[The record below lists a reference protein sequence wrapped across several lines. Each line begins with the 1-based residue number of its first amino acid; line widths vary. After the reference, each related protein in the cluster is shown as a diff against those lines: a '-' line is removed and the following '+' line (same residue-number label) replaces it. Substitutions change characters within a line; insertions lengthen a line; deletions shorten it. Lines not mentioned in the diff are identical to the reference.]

1 MLAIRIAGFLLVG
14 CSFMVW
20 AQESNPPASQGAT
33 PPAMHGD
40 HRPIGVAGT
49 ITAIEG
55 TTLTVKS
62 RNGQTAQVIVSDKTE
77 YRKGRDSAKLA
88 DLKVGDEIFVK
99 AQKAEDG
106 TWPAEV
112 IGIRPAGAPNMG
124 DFREALGKK
133 FILGEIKSVQ
143 GVQLTILRPD
153 GVEQTITVDENTS
166 FRKDGE
172 SVTLADFKA
181 GDHVFGRGELKNG
194 VFVPVV
200 LNWGE
205 PRFMGGP
212 GGGQP
217 PK

>member
-1 MLAIRIAGFLLVG
+1 
-14 CSFMVW
+14 
-20 AQESNPPASQGAT
+20 
-33 PPAMHGD
+33 
-40 HRPIGVAGT
+40 
-49 ITAIEG
+49 
-55 TTLTVKS
+55 
-62 RNGQTAQVIVSDKTE
+62 
-77 YRKGRDSAKLA
+77 
-88 DLKVGDEIFVK
+88 
-99 AQKAEDG
+99 
-106 TWPAEV
+106 
-112 IGIRPAGAPNMG
+112 MG
-124 DFREALGKK
+124 DLREALGKK